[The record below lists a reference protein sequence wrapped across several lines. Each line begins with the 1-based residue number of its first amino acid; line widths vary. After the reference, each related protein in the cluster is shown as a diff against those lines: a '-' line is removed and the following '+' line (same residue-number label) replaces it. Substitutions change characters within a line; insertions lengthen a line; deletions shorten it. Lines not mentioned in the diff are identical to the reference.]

1 MVMILIIKGTEANFN
16 IKFKMKNQTKFYLS
30 ILGISILFSL
40 QVLHA
45 LDSEAKGK
53 ITGKVIE
60 ASTQEPMEFAT
71 VSVYSQDS
79 SLITG
84 TITDN
89 NGNFTMEVPNGNYY
103 VVVDFV
109 GFSEKSFAGIEIGSG
124 NRNMDLGDITLQLT
138 TRDLDEVTVRAE
150 RSEMVMTLDKRIF
163 TVGKDLTNTGNTA
176 ADILENVPSIT
187 VDVDGNVE
195 LRGSGNVKILIDG
208 KPSGLVNSSSSNFL
222 ESLQGSLIDRVEVIT
237 NPSVRYEAEGQAGII
252 NIILKK
258 DQRRG
263 MNGSFE
269 VSAGYPEQ
277 YSAAANVNF
286 RREKI
291 NYFVN
296 YGFDYRERPGDGS
309 SLQTFT
315 FPDTA
320 YKTRVDRDRLRSG
333 WDQNIRG
340 GADFFINDKN
350 TITTSAM
357 LSLENSFNPTDIWY
371 YDYNINDELT
381 ERSLRTDEESEDEI
395 NAEFSLNY
403 DKEFDKKDQKLTAV
417 IQYVLDTETET
428 SDVIEKTTS
437 LTGENLPGEDPI
449 IQKVNNEEFEANLLI
464 QVDYVHPFDDNSKF
478 EVGYRSEFR
487 RIENPYFVNELDEAG
502 KWVSLKNFTNTFD
515 YNENVHA
522 LYAIYGREFNRFSA
536 QAGLRGEY
544 SDISTFFKET
554 DEGSNKKY
562 FNLFPS
568 IHTTYELTKKQSL
581 QLSYSRRI
589 NRPGHWYLNPF
600 SNLTDSRNI
609 RTGNPDLD
617 PEFTNSYEFGYLF
630 REKSTSVYSGIYY
643 RRTTDVIDRISEVD
657 TTGVTYFRPKNLA
670 EQQSYGLETNLSVN
684 PFSWWRISGS
694 ANFFRFI
701 TEGEYK
707 GQDLNA
713 DAYSWFARGNSVF
726 KFKNDLQ
733 VQLTYFYRGR
743 RETTQGYT
751 EPFYMVNTAM
761 SKDILK
767 GNGTITLNIRDLLN
781 SRKYRFY
788 SEGLNFSSEH
798 EFRWAARSVVLTFI
812 YRLNQ
817 KKNMGSGERSGG
829 NNGGGDDMGF

>member
-1 MVMILIIKGTEANFN
+1 MN
-16 IKFKMKNQTKFYLS
+16 IKIIFYIFTSL
-30 ILGISILFSL
+30 LFS
-40 QVLHA
+40 A
-45 LDSEAKGK
+45 FSGNNAFAENSELKGK
-53 ITGKVIE
+53 ITGKVID
-60 ASTQEPMEFAT
+60 ASTEQPMEFAT
-71 VSVYSQDS
+71 ISVFDKDS

-89 NGNFTMEVPNGNYY
+89 KGNFNMDVPNGEYY

-109 GFSEKSFAGIEIGSG
+109 GFSEKSFTGIEVGAG
-124 NRNMDLGDITLQLT
+124 NRNVDLGSISLQLT
-138 TRDLDEVTVRAE
+138 TSDLDEVTVRAE

-176 ADILENVPSIT
+176 ADILENVPSVT

-208 KPSGLVNSSSSNFL
+208 KPSGLVNSSSANFL

-263 MNGSFE
+263 VNGSFE
-269 VSAGYPEQ
+269 VSGGYPEQ

-291 NYFVN
+291 NYFIN

-309 SLQTFT
+309 SYQTFT
-315 FPDTA
+315 FPDTS

-333 WDQNIRG
+333 WDQNLRG

-357 LSLENSFNPTDIWY
+357 ISLENSNNPTDIWY
-371 YDYNINDELT
+371 YDYNINDVLT
-381 ERSLRTDEESEDEI
+381 DRSLRLDEEKEDEI
-395 NAEFSLNY
+395 NAEFSINY
-403 DKEFDKKDQKLTAV
+403 DKEFDKKDQKFTAV
-417 IQYVLDTETET
+417 LQYILDTETET

-437 LTGENLPGEDPI
+437 LTGESLPGVDGLE
-449 IQKVNNEEFEANLLI
+449 QEVFNEEFEANLLL
-464 QVDYVHPFDDNSKF
+464 QADYVHPFDDNSKF
-478 EVGYRSEFR
+478 ETGYRSELR
-487 RIENPYFVNELDEAG
+487 RINNPYYVNEKDPFG
-502 KWVSLKNFTNTFD
+502 NWVSLKNFTNTFD
-515 YNENVHA
+515 YDEDVHA
-522 LYAIYGREFNRFSA
+522 IYALYGREFNRFSA
-536 QAGLRGEY
+536 QVGLRGEY
-544 SDISTFFKET
+544 TDISTYLEET
-554 DEGSNKKY
+554 GEGSDKTY

-568 IHTTYELTKKQSL
+568 IHTTFDLTQKQSL

-600 SNLTDSRNI
+600 NNLTDSRNI

-617 PEFTNSYEFGYLF
+617 PEFTSSYEFGYLY
-630 REKSTSVYSGIYY
+630 RDKSTSLYSGVYY
-643 RRTTDVIDRISEVD
+643 RQTTDVIDRISEVD
-657 TTGVTYFRPKNLA
+657 TSGITYFFPKNLA
-670 EQQSYGLETNLSVN
+670 EQQSYGLETNLSIN

-726 KFKNDLQ
+726 RFKNDFQ
-733 VQLTYFYRGR
+733 VQLTFFYRGR

-751 EPFYMVNTAM
+751 EPFYMINAAL

-767 GNGTITLNIRDLLN
+767 GSGTLTLNVQDVLN
-781 SRKYRFY
+781 TRVFRFY
-788 SEGLNFSSEH
+788 SEGANFSAEH
-798 EFRWAARSVVLTFI
+798 EFRWAAQSVTLTFI

-817 KKNMGSGERSGG
+817 KKSMGRGERSG
-829 NNGGGDDMGF
+829 NGDGGSGDMGF